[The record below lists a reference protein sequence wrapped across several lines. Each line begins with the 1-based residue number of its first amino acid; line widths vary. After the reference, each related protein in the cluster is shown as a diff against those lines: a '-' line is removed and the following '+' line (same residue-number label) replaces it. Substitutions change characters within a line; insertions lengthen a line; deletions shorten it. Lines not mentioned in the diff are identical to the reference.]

1 MTVGA
6 VHGPRICSSIRRA
19 AVMANINGTSNNDTI
34 QGTNEDD
41 TIQSLGGADLVSG
54 EGGDDSIQGGEG
66 NDTLFGDVG
75 EGTAPGN
82 DASPIE
88 LNINNLVSDTS
99 FGNNNAQPG
108 DVAIYSNVAQLEDG
122 TPISARLVLVSV
134 SDPNLNVDI
143 SGGRGFEIL
152 INSGSSFERLPAGE
166 EATFRLEFFDPATNQ
181 NIALNST
188 GTFNDLDRNSPG
200 DQESVTVDA
209 DSFTAFGTASD
220 TSLSVTQGGGT
231 VNAAGTEPNSPSDQD
246 AWFSA
251 EFENREFI
259 EFTLEARSTQSGFT
273 FSGDLIDDVV
283 VTPIEAG
290 DDTIEGG
297 AGQDV
302 IFGQGGNDSLLG
314 GSGDDV
320 IDGGE
325 GNDVLEGGQGQDLLV
340 GGAGNDTLSGGSGD
354 DTLQGGEGE
363 DLITVGPD
371 NSIAEGG
378 LGSDTFGFDGLGNHV
393 IVGGEDADG
402 SDIDVLDLTG
412 VRANVLPNGPG
423 LESGT
428 IELLDDNGNVAR
440 FVTYSEIEQ
449 IIICFTPGTRIATPK
464 GEIAVEKLKCGDKVI
479 TRDNGAQTLRWVG
492 RRDLSPD
499 DMRMNEAF
507 QPVLIRAG
515 ALGNGVPERDML
527 VSPQH
532 RMLVKSDLA
541 EVMFQE
547 REVLIAAKHLTG
559 LDGVDQVRTG
569 AVSYLHLMFDQ
580 HEVVLAEG
588 AWAESFQP
596 GDQSLRG
603 IGAEQRDEI
612 LTLFPELDTLAG
624 LDTYSSARLSL
635 KRHEAHTLVDRLR

>member
-1 MTVGA
+1 MTVYW
-6 VHGPRICSSIRRA
+6 A
-19 AVMANINGTSNNDTI
+19 AVAMTS
-34 QGTNEDD
+34 
-41 TIQSLGGADLVSG
+41 S
-54 EGGDDSIQGGEG
+54 
-66 NDTLFGDVG
+66 
-75 EGTAPGN
+75 TA
-82 DASPIE
+82 
-88 LNINNLVSDTS
+88 
-99 FGNNNAQPG
+99 
-108 DVAIYSNVAQLEDG
+108 
-122 TPISARLVLVSV
+122 
-134 SDPNLNVDI
+134 
-143 SGGRGFEIL
+143 
-152 INSGSSFERLPAGE
+152 
-166 EATFRLEFFDPATNQ
+166 
-181 NIALNST
+181 
-188 GTFNDLDRNSPG
+188 
-200 DQESVTVDA
+200 
-209 DSFTAFGTASD
+209 
-220 TSLSVTQGGGT
+220 
-231 VNAAGTEPNSPSDQD
+231 
-246 AWFSA
+246 
-251 EFENREFI
+251 
-259 EFTLEARSTQSGFT
+259 
-273 FSGDLIDDVV
+273 
-283 VTPIEAG
+283 
-290 DDTIEGG
+290 
-297 AGQDV
+297 
-302 IFGQGGNDSLLG
+302 
-314 GSGDDV
+314 
-320 IDGGE
+320 GE

-499 DMRMNEAF
+499 DMRMDEAF